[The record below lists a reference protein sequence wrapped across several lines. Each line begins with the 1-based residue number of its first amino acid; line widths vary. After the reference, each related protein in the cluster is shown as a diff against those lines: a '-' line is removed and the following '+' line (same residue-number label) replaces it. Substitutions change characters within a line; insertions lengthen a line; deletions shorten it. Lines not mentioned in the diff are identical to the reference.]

1 MARLDDKI
9 ALVTGAGRGIGRAM
23 AVRLA
28 QEGAYVV
35 VADIDRRLA
44 EETAAQVDGAWT
56 QESGPAGR
64 CLTPG

>member
-1 MARLDDKI
+1 MARLDEKI

-44 EETAAQVDGAWT
+44 
-56 QESGPAGR
+56 
-64 CLTPG
+64 